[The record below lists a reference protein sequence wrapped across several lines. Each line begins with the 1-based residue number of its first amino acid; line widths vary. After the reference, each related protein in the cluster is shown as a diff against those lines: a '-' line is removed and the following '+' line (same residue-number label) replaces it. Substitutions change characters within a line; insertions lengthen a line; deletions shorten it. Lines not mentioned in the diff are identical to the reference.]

1 MPSLKPL
8 INFHKKKYT
17 RGLGITVSAQR
28 GHFILGK
35 FFTGFTESRQQTD
48 TLLTAVSSWL
58 FIWGD
63 DVVWERPGN
72 HWLHWNLFCFFSFFS
87 HHSYL
92 WGASPSPV
100 CDSGLIQDGRGEGK
114 SVDLWPSQKWRF
126 PIWGRLMRSTSAPLL
141 DLHLRWTVSQTG
153 PDKVTAD
160 SRGEERPSLS
170 QISSNKDRLWS
181 RAGHFWAAVP
191 CHVCCHV

>member
-17 RGLGITVSAQR
+17 RTLGITVSAQR
-28 GHFILGK
+28 GHFGEIFHRLHK
-35 FFTGFTESRQQTD
+35 VKTAD
-48 TLLTAVSSWL
+48 WHLAVSSWL

-63 DVVWERPGN
+63 DVVWEKTIKVIGFTGIC
-72 HWLHWNLFCFFSFFS
+72 LFFYYFF

-92 WGASPSPV
+92 WGASPSPG

-114 SVDLWPSQKWRF
+114 SVDLWLSQKWRF
-126 PIWGRLMRSTSAPLL
+126 PIWGRLMRSTSAPLV

-153 PDKVTAD
+153 PDKVTAH
-160 SRGEERPSLS
+160 SRGEERPSRS

-191 CHVCCHV
+191 CHVCCHA